1 MNQPTSTAWSDSS
14 QLRALLARFPSMF
27 PLTGV
32 ERKRAYIFFRG
43 WMPTFVLLCQ
53 HIDEALGREKRD
65 FAWMRIRE
73 KFGAPS
79 FSYEMR
85 GRARHVIHAHRPTE
99 VTRIHCAPSESFD
112 PTAVAIQE
120 AVLQAEVILRETC
133 IVCGARS
140 TINNDAGPWA
150 SLCPKHQSASFPDQ
164 LDGRS
169 ASVWIAAQ
177 LREE

>member
-14 QLRALLARFPSMF
+14 ELRALLAKFDYMF
-27 PLTGV
+27 PLTSG
-32 ERKRAYIFFRG
+32 EQKRAYTFFRG
-43 WMPTFVLLCQ
+43 WMPTFSLLCQ
-53 HIDEALGREKRD
+53 HIDDALGSDKRD
-65 FAWMRIRE
+65 FAWVRIRE

-99 VTRIHCAPSESFD
+99 VKRIPCAPSESFD

-120 AVLQAEVILRETC
+120 TVLQAEVILRETC

-140 TINNDAGPWA
+140 TITNAAGPWT
-150 SLCPKHQSASFPDQ
+150 SLCAEHQRAAFPDR
-164 LDGRS
+164 LDGKG